1 MTKSL
6 PIKNY
11 WKEQWKRLYFPI
23 LDLSFHYEISNYG
36 RIKSFQNKREG
47 ALIQGSSI
55 QGYPTLNIRT
65 PQKAINQYIHKLVA
79 HYFIPKKDIQASFV
93 AHLDFDKSN
102 NRAENLRWMTRG
114 ELTEHNKKNPF
125 ILYRNKPSRTKNY
138 KLTES
143 KVMII
148 KQLIK
153 SDKSR
158 HKMIAKQFGITHTQL
173 NRIKTGVNWKH
184 VKLAEGT

>member
-1 MTKSL
+1 MYNDLPTKNL
-6 PIKNY
+6 
-11 WKEQWKRLYFPI
+11 WKEEWKRLRFSIPE
-23 LDLSFHYEISNYG
+23 LSLHYEISNYG
-36 RIKSFQNKREG
+36 RIKSFQHKPLG

-55 QGYPTLNIRT
+55 QGYKTLNIRT
-65 PQKAINQYIHKLVA
+65 PKKAINQYVHKLVA
-79 HYFIPKKDIQASFV
+79 ANFIPQKNPLANYV
-93 AHLDFDKSN
+93 AHLDFDKVN
-102 NRAENLRWMTRG
+102 NRVENLCWMTRD
-114 ELTEHNKKNPF
+114 ELTVHNKKNPF

-143 KVMII
+143 KVLII

-158 HKMIAKQFGITHTQL
+158 HKIIAKQFGITHTQL
-173 NRIKTGVNWKH
+173 NRIKSGANWKH